1 MLSKY
6 LVTIK
11 QDLNI
16 EMPKLGKTGSEPF
29 LKIVPELLEY
39 EIYSATDY
47 LVKNKLI
54 KLEAVENLKVN
65 DPNFKFEA
73 KIIRDIQ
80 TLKFILNS
88 FLADEIVAFDTE
100 TIDTEFNSKIVGFS
114 FARLNENNNLPRGYY
129 VPIYHQY
136 LGAEPQISKSD
147 IKNMINM
154 FNEFKLIGH
163 NSKFDKH
170 IVFSNFDVEL
180 KFISDTMILA
190 WLNDSE
196 DSLSLDNLSYTYL
209 KHKKIKYKDLVPTG
223 SNFSDT
229 EIEVASRYAVEDVIA
244 TLKLYKYFNENLDK
258 NVIFRAKS
266 RNENF

>member
-1 MLSKY
+1 
-6 LVTIK
+6 
-11 QDLNI
+11 
-16 EMPKLGKTGSEPF
+16 
-29 LKIVPELLEY
+29 
-39 EIYSATDY
+39 
-47 LVKNKLI
+47 
-54 KLEAVENLKVN
+54 
-65 DPNFKFEA
+65 
-73 KIIRDIQ
+73 
-80 TLKFILNS
+80 
-88 FLADEIVAFDTE
+88 
-100 TIDTEFNSKIVGFS
+100 
-114 FARLNENNNLPRGYY
+114 
-129 VPIYHQY
+129 
-136 LGAEPQISKSD
+136 
-147 IKNMINM
+147 MINM

-258 NVIFRAKS
+258 KMLYLEQNLEMKISEIIFKMEKTGIAVDLKYLAILEKEYLL
-266 RNENF
+266 NIKNIAEIYV